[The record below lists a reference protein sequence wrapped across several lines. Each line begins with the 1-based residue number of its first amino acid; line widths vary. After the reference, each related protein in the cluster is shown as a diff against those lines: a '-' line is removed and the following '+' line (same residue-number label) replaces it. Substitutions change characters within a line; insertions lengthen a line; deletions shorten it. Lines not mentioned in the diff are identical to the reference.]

1 MGEGGRR
8 IETTGG
14 TMRVTRRT
22 VLQTS
27 LLGAAGMLR
36 TTAIMAQSPPP
47 GPAPAERE
55 RLAHLAADLMDWCE
69 APGLSVA
76 IAMKGEPVYVEAF
89 GFADKEKQETL
100 TTQHRFRIASVTKP
114 ITSAG
119 ILLLMQD
126 GKLRL
131 TDHVFGPD
139 SILGDEYKT
148 PPGRQD
154 IENITVEHLLTH
166 TSGGWPNN
174 HDDPMFKNKQMNHQ
188 ELIKYALEDQPL
200 TAEPGRHYAYS
211 NFGYCLL
218 GRVIEKT
225 TNQKYDRYIISTLL
239 APSGISDMQIA
250 GNTLAERAV
259 NEVKYYSQVPGQ
271 DPYDLNVERMDSH
284 GGWIAAPIDLVR
296 FTASIDGSRGAPL
309 LSPETL
315 KIMTTP
321 SQANLGYAKGLFVN
335 SVHNYWHTGSLPGTA
350 TVAVRTHTDFCWAA
364 FVNTRTKFEDMLD
377 SLDALMWHMV
387 GSVDGWRA

>member
-1 MGEGGRR
+1 LATRL
-8 IETTGG
+8 
-14 TMRVTRRT
+14 TRRAA
-22 VLQTS
+22 LQTS
-27 LLGAAGMLR
+27 LLGAAGFFATR
-36 TTAIMAQSPPP
+36 STIAQS
-47 GPAPAERE
+47 APAEPTSAERQ

-76 IAMKGEPVYVEAF
+76 IATKGEPVYVEAF
-89 GFADKEKQETL
+89 GFADKERQETL

-119 ILLLMQD
+119 ILLLMQS
-126 GKLRL
+126 GRLRL
-131 TDHVFGPD
+131 TDHVFGPN

-148 PPGRQD
+148 PSDRQE
-154 IENITVEHLLTH
+154 IEKITVEHLLTH

-174 HDDPMFKNKQMNHQ
+174 HDDPMFKNKQMNHR
-188 ELIKYALEDQPL
+188 ELINWTLENEPL
-200 TAEPGRHYAYS
+200 TAEPGYHYAYS

-218 GRVIEKT
+218 GRVIERI
-225 TNQKYDRYIISTLL
+225 TNQKYEQYIRDVLL
-239 APSGISDMQIA
+239 TPSAVPDMQIA
-250 GNTLAERAV
+250 GNTLAERAE
-259 NEVKYYSQVPGQ
+259 NEVKYYSQVPAE
-271 DPYDLNVERMDSH
+271 DPYDLNVTRMDSH

-296 FTASIDGSRGAPL
+296 FAASLDGSRGNPL

-321 SQANLGYAKGLFVN
+321 SQANPGYAKGLFVN
-335 SVHNYWHTGSLPGTA
+335 SVHNFWHTGSLPGTA
-350 TVAVRTHTDFCWAA
+350 ALAVRTHTDFCWAA

-387 GSVDGWRA
+387 GSVNGWRA